1 MDKMKMSPP
10 WIQYCNMID
19 AMFGLDPEIKVLIN
33 DDGRNVKL
41 FVDNP
46 KKADAISQLLPS
58 EKVIGNEKVCIEVIP
73 GDTQVKRD
81 SLFETAFAGNPAFS
95 YAKTVD
101 EVFTNPITYVV
112 FAKKVVQYWNDNL
125 GDVNGNIS
133 TLYQNIARDLFENC
147 DGVCF
152 CTDNKNE

>member
-19 AMFGLDPEIKVLIN
+19 AMFGLDPDIKVMIN

-46 KKADAISQLLPS
+46 KKADAISQLLPH
-58 EKVIGNEKVCIEVIP
+58 EKVIGNETVRIEVIP
-73 GDTQVKRD
+73 GDEQIKRD
-81 SLFETAFAGNPAFS
+81 LLFETAFAGNPAFS

-152 CTDNKNE
+152 CTDNKEV